1 MLIYISGRI
10 TDNPNYVDD
19 FFNAEK
25 WLIEQGNETINPSN
39 LNIVFPSLSYE
50 QYMALDYKLIEMADG
65 IFMLHNWQKSKGA
78 CAELSFAKSLG
89 KKVIYQD
96 YYGRGKRNG

>member
-10 TDNPNYVDD
+10 ANNSNYVYD

-25 WLIEQGNETINPSN
+25 WLQEQGNRTINPSN
-39 LNIVFPSLSYE
+39 LDVIFPDLTYE
-50 QYMALDYKLIEMADG
+50 QYIALDYKLLEMADA
-65 IFMLHNWQKSKGA
+65 IFMLHDWQSSKGA
-78 CAELSFAKSLG
+78 CAELSYAKSLG

-96 YYGRGKRNG
+96 YYGRGKK